1 MRKLRLLAP
10 AMAIFVV
17 ACAAGGQGAG
27 QPRSSRDVIT
37 AEELQT
43 IQVSDAY
50 AAVQRLRSAWL
61 RPRSGGGSP
70 IAVFVDG
77 VRAGDLDMLRQIP
90 VITVRELRF
99 IDPSDATTRWGTG
112 YTNGAIMVLTQR

>member
-10 AMAIFVV
+10 VLLVLAV
-17 ACAAGGQGAG
+17 ACASGGQQAG
-27 QPRSSRDVIT
+27 PSRSSRNVIT

-43 IQVSDAY
+43 INVSDAY

-61 RPRSGGGSP
+61 RPRTGSGSP

-77 VRAGDLDMLRQIP
+77 VRAGEVNILRQIP
-90 VITVRELRF
+90 FITIRELRF
-99 IDPSDATTRWGTG
+99 VDPSDATTRWGTG
-112 YTNGAIMVLTQR
+112 YTNGAIMVVTRR

>member
-1 MRKLRLLAP
+1 MKRLRLLAP
-10 AMAIFVV
+10 VLVMFVA

-27 QPRSSRDVIT
+27 VSRSSRDVIT

-43 IQVSDAY
+43 IDVGDAY

-61 RPRSGGGSP
+61 RPRSAGGSP

-77 VRAGDLDMLRQIP
+77 VRAGDLEMLRQIA

-112 YTNGAIMVLTQR
+112 YTNGAIMVSTQR